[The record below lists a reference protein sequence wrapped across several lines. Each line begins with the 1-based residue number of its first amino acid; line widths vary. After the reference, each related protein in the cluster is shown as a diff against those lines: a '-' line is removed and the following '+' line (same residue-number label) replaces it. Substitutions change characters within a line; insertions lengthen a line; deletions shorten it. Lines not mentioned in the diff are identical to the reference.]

1 MFSTYLRGLILSAS
15 LAIFVYA
22 APVPPRQPHTLNA
35 FGILADSTYLDLTY
49 DKVSACYNSIPF
61 NREAAATTLESV
73 YSLFDNF
80 IPSAILLWRPPLDPP
95 SQEIRVFKDDGHR
108 GCEDCIV
115 QTIDGQ
121 DALTYLKAWADKY
134 VYYSKDPDV
143 RLNQALATQAYD
155 SETGTFEMEAG
166 EFSLRRRVPE
176 NAYIDYGLQCNGS
189 ASTIQVRDNWDTFPV
204 YKREFHDAA
213 SFVENACLSPTPESA
228 AVSSSSTKRLIG
240 MYHPEVPRK
249 VRKAM
254 PVVEDERL
262 AAAAAPKIV
271 PKPILRTATRIGGN
285 ETVVYQ
291 LQDHPHVGVVVVP
304 THSIDSGESTELDS
318 LYESLVKLHN
328 NGVTNLI
335 IDMQNNGGGYVSF
348 ASELVQMF
356 FPNKDILDSAL
367 PSNLRV
373 PKPIEEVARL
383 GFNQSWSDLYISVWF
398 YDYTAKD
405 SYTNDDLFTKP
416 IASTRYGCTANYSE
430 TISLN
435 PFILTNSVELMNFT
449 STNNPSQIRLL
460 TDGRCGSS
468 CSMSEFF
475 FTRYNNVIAYAI
487 GGFPNIPLSKS
498 LFPGGVVGEQQ

>member
-1 MFSTYLRGLILSAS
+1 MFANPADCYMAYTFSQRINMY
-15 LAIFVYA
+15 
-22 APVPPRQPHTLNA
+22 APVVD
-35 FGILADSTYLDLTY
+35 G
-49 DKVSACYNSIPF
+49 K
-61 NREAAATTLESV
+61 
-73 YSLFDNF
+73 
-80 IPSAILLWRPPLDPP
+80 
-95 SQEIRVFKDDGHR
+95 QEIRVFKDDGHR
-108 GCEDCIV
+108 GYEDCIV

-134 VYYSKDPDV
+134 VYYSKDPD
-143 RLNQALATQAYD
+143 AYD

-204 YKREFHDAA
+204 YKQTHWHVP
-213 SFVENACLSPTPESA
+213 S
-228 AVSSSSTKRLIG
+228 
-240 MYHPEVPRK
+240 EVPRK

-254 PVVEDERL
+254 PVVEDDRL
-262 AAAAAPKIV
+262 AAAAADPKIV

-318 LYESLVKLHN
+318 LYENLVKLHN

-416 IASTRYGCTANYSE
+416 IASTRYGRTANYSE